1 MTEANPRPTLR
12 TEALFAGRVLA
23 LNVSSDSRLIPF
35 DKQANAS
42 GRRRTA
48 AATAPVPA
56 PSPSPSTELPGTV
69 LLEGLKRQGARSAC
83 WYGVVSRPVP
93 GLPDALVTVPS
104 GRSWTGSSRPAVD
117 AVWSLIAVPAGMPFG
132 DRWAAARYAPV
143 LDFRIDR
150 LSSGRHRESGFDNG
164 KGGEGR
170 KLGSKPRHVGS
181 YDFACF
187 SLGLEKKRCQTG
199 IGSSEPMML
208 PDQTDDRTDGGVERP
223 SIAGELSTV
232 RESCRSREE
241 DERCRL
247 GRAVCWRLGTG
258 GVDSPRSRW

>member
-1 MTEANPRPTLR
+1 MTTIGTLVWGGR
-12 TEALFAGRVLA
+12 KTGAGIAGGTHDRAERQVMDRIVETGGRL
-23 LNVSSDSRLIPF
+23 VTDSRIGCSRLI
-35 DKQANAS
+35 
-42 GRRRTA
+42 A
-48 AATAPVPA
+48 A
-56 PSPSPSTELPGTV
+56 
-69 LLEGLKRQGARSAC
+69 
-83 WYGVVSRPVP
+83 
-93 GLPDALVTVPS
+93 
-104 GRSWTGSSRPAVD
+104 
-117 AVWSLIAVPAGMPFG
+117 PAGMPFG

>member
-1 MTEANPRPTLR
+1 MFSPMPEANPRPTLR

-35 DKQANAS
+35 DKQASAS

-48 AATAPVPA
+48 VATAPVPA
-56 PSPSPSTELPGTV
+56 PSPSPSTELPGTA

-93 GLPDALVTVPS
+93 GLPDALVIVPS

-150 LSSGRHRESGFDNG
+150 LSNHQNGITYPELQECCSQKRNCSAIRERSQFQELNLCFEWLLDC
-164 KGGEGR
+164 
-170 KLGSKPRHVGS
+170 PAHVAS
-181 YDFACF
+181 FKF
-187 SLGLEKKRCQTG
+187 T
-199 IGSSEPMML
+199 PV
-208 PDQTDDRTDGGVERP
+208 T
-223 SIAGELSTV
+223 
-232 RESCRSREE
+232 SCRHF
-241 DERCRL
+241 
-247 GRAVCWRLGTG
+247 
-258 GVDSPRSRW
+258 